1 VDHNKDIAVVGMA
14 CVFPGARNVEQFWA
28 NNVNGIDAVTGIPEG
43 RWPAIRF
50 NELPVSHVAHIGCS
64 RGGFVPSDL
73 SFDGPALG
81 VMPSIV
87 RSGDPDQFVMLD
99 VADAALRDAGIGDGD
114 PVRERTDVIIGRGGY
129 MSRKTAEIFLR
140 IDAVARIVPFLR
152 YQLPDMSAEE
162 FAALEQRL
170 HATLPAT
177 DPESLTTAI
186 PNLVASRVSNRL
198 NLRGSAYVVDA
209 ACASSLIAVEQAVA
223 RLRGGQCDAAIAAG
237 IHLCQYPPFWYVFTT
252 LRAMSLSG
260 VIRPFDRRADGLL
273 LGEGAGAVVL
283 KRLADALRDGERIY
297 AVIKGAGS
305 ASDGRD
311 TGVLAPSTAG
321 QIEALRRAYADAELD
336 PRTIS
341 FLEAHGTATL
351 AGDAAEIETIK
362 GFYGTAAL
370 PQGAMGSVKS
380 MIGHTMPAAGM
391 ASLIRTVLALW
402 TKTLP
407 PTLHCE
413 QPREEFA
420 DAPFYV
426 NDRTLPWIHPPGRP
440 RRAGINAFGFGGIN
454 CHAILEEPPAASSVS
469 PRAAGSPPIH
479 SARRWPSEALLFS
492 APSADVLAQ
501 NLEQLDRF
509 LGRDQSSCRLED
521 VASSLLSLVD
531 FSHSWKLALVCE
543 TLDDA
548 RRMIAAT
555 VARLRQG
562 SGRRYDTGEDDG
574 EGVYLS
580 SEAMHP
586 RGKVALLFPGLIWP
600 DPLGD
605 SRRRLLE
612 LCLHFPELRDTLDRL
627 EEKDGHPEDPAP
639 FSYVLDP
646 PRSLPEPR
654 RTALLERLLP
664 PLAIAE
670 DQSPGPIPPA
680 ERNLA
685 LVGVILSNWLGWRLL
700 ETLEVPVDMACGQSI
715 GDWTALCCAGAADF
729 DRHVMADVWRSLSTA
744 AESLSRGCLAFVA
757 AGEPQVRPYLA
768 DKQGTWIAAYLSP
781 ESVLLGGGFSEIHR
795 AVEELRSGG
804 IFAASLPYALAHC
817 PALADVRR
825 EADTLLERHELGS
838 EFRIPV
844 YSSLTADLYPTD
856 PAGIR
861 RLLVANL
868 DRPIRVWQTVRRLY
882 DDGARIFIQ
891 AGSGALAA
899 NVATLLDDADVVSA
913 ATDRDSCDA
922 VTGINHL
929 VGALFTAG
937 VRLNPG
943 AVFRHRAPRLLHF
956 DQPGP
961 SAKEPEGQT
970 RFVLGWPSFGALTG
984 RPASPH
990 PSPLPREENTAAPP
1004 PLPLGEDRGEEEAW
1018 KAERMPFAGKVIR
1031 HVPRQ
1036 EIAVE
1041 RHLDLDEDLYLLDH
1055 HFVNAASCKPIEQCL
1070 PVFPMA
1076 MMMEL
1081 MAETAARLAPGLKLI
1096 GVDNLRA
1103 SRWIHLLDTRR
1114 IVLHVEARLASSD
1127 PQTGVQAVET
1137 QILHEGQRSASA
1149 VVLLGREYRED
1160 VVMRFPALQAA
1171 QPWPL
1176 SAEDLYRQR
1185 YLFHGP
1191 RFQTIA
1197 AAGLLGENGLTATLR
1212 VGAKDNLFASQ
1223 AAPQMLSDP
1232 CVVDGAG
1239 QLVGC
1244 WTMARGRCVL
1254 PVGVEKIEFYRPP
1267 PPAGTEAPV
1276 RLEITSFDPASPTV
1290 YADIEVQDGE
1300 GFAWM
1305 RIRGWT
1311 DFFVPCSTRILDVQR
1326 LPARHCIAE
1335 PLALPELPPEC
1346 LAVTIT
1352 EAELREGDV
1361 NGIAILYL
1369 TAEELAGVK
1378 NMVERRRT
1386 EFVLGRIAMKD
1397 AVRRWLARQNGG
1409 EMPHP
1414 ASIATGATAEGK
1426 PFFRPIPGV
1435 AAMPEVSVT
1444 HSDGRAAAVVSPF
1457 AVGIDLE
1464 PVSRPTARILGDFAL
1479 PEEIVILDQLAAP
1492 EQPEGAWPTRLWCA
1506 KEAAG
1511 KALGTGLAG
1520 RPRDFQLVHAEK
1532 DGRMRIRH
1540 RPNGREL
1547 NVVTTCREGMIVAC
1561 CPGP

>member
-1 VDHNKDIAVVGMA
+1 VDRSKDIAVVGMA

-50 NELPVSHVAHIGCS
+50 HELPVSHVAHIGCS

-114 PVRERTDVIIGRGGY
+114 PVRGRTDVIIGRGGY

-152 YQLPDMSAEE
+152 YQLPDMSAED

-407 PTLHCE
+407 PTIHCE

-454 CHAILEEPPAASSVS
+454 CHVILEEPPAASSVS
-469 PRAAGSPPIH
+469 PRAAGSPPIR

-492 APSADVLAQ
+492 APSAGVLAEH
-501 NLEQLDRF
+501 LERLDRF
-509 LGRDQSSCRLED
+509 LGRDQLSCRLED
-521 VASSLLSLVD
+521 VAFSLLPPVD

-562 SGRRYDTGEDDG
+562 NGRRHDTGEDDG

-580 SEAMHP
+580 SEAAQP
-586 RGKVALLFPGLIWP
+586 RGKVALLFPGLISP

-627 EEKDGHPEDPAP
+627 EEKDGNPDDPAS
-639 FSYVLDP
+639 FSYILDP

-654 RTALLERLLP
+654 RKAMLERLLP

-715 GDWTALCCAGAADF
+715 GDWTALCCAGAVDF

-744 AESLSRGCLAFVA
+744 TESLSRGCLAFVA

-768 DKQGTWIAAYLSP
+768 DKRDTWIAAYLSP
-781 ESVLLGGGFSEIHR
+781 ESVLLGGGFAEIHR

-804 IFAASLPYALAHC
+804 IFAASLPYAVAHC

-913 ATDRDSCDA
+913 ATDKDSCDA

-956 DQPGP
+956 DQPAP
-961 SAKEPEGQT
+961 AAKEPEEQT
-970 RFVLGWPSFGALTG
+970 RFLLGWPSYGLLSGSPT
-984 RPASPH
+984 SPH
-990 PSPLPREENTAAPP
+990 PDPLPREETTAAPP
-1004 PLPLGEDRGEEEAW
+1004 PLPLGEGRGEEEAQHG
-1018 KAERMPFAGKVIR
+1018 ERMPFAGKVIR

-1096 GVDNLRA
+1096 GVENLRA

-1114 IVLHVEARLASSD
+1114 IALHVEARLASAD
-1127 PQTGVQAVET
+1127 PQTGVHAVET

-1160 VVMRFPALQAA
+1160 VAMRFPALQSAL
-1171 QPWPL
+1171 PWPI
-1176 SAEDLYRQR
+1176 SAEDLYRQG

-1223 AAPQMLSDP
+1223 PAPQMLSDP

-1267 PPAGTEAPV
+1267 PPPGTEAPV

-1326 LPARHCIAE
+1326 LPTRHCIAE
-1335 PLALPELPPEC
+1335 TLALPELPPEC
-1346 LAVTIT
+1346 LAVTIS

-1369 TAEELAGVK
+1369 TAEELAGLK
-1378 NMVERRRT
+1378 NMVERRQI
-1386 EFVLGRIAMKD
+1386 EFILGRIAMKD

-1435 AAMPEVSVT
+1435 SAIPEVSVT
-1444 HSDGRAAAVVSPF
+1444 HSEGRAAAVVSPF

-1479 PEEIVILDQLAAP
+1479 PEEIVILDQLVAP
-1492 EQPEGAWPTRLWCA
+1492 EQPEAAWPTRLWCA

-1520 RPRDFQLVHAEK
+1520 RPRDFELLHAEK
-1532 DGRMRIRH
+1532 DGRMRICH
-1540 RPNGREL
+1540 RPSGREL
-1547 NVVTTCREGMIVAC
+1547 TVVTACRDGMIVAC